1 MRLKRIGTVRS
12 TRSPGNSHP
21 AASVG
26 GLVSGRARWA
36 SSTSVRSPNPSFFQ
50 PSRGI
55 VGDPIECVGLS
66 LEASDVFLL
75 SIRVGAHHMPLRPK
89 LDGLGSERDFARG
102 FGHSANMR
110 PIPEVCQPRSRPLWP
125 DLNFAVAGFDKL
137 GLEAKVPR
145 TREHFRQG
153 GSYGYIR
160 RARQKQKHN
169 DRRSSGGGNPR
180 DHLPLR
186 IGPFARNHI
195 HPSFHRGRL
204 SWQRHPNKPSTS
216 VRGTSELRRLIRSPR
231 RPRPGTRTQK
241 RVGSEENVEAHVS
254 KPFRTKST
262 RRKTKA
268 RWGEHLYPFRR
279 FRLNG

>member
-1 MRLKRIGTVRS
+1 LKRIGTVRS

-36 SSTSVRSPNPSFFQ
+36 SSTSVRSPNLSFFQ

-125 DLNFAVAGFDKL
+125 DLNFAVAGFD
-137 GLEAKVPR
+137 
-145 TREHFRQG
+145 
-153 GSYGYIR
+153 
-160 RARQKQKHN
+160 N
-169 DRRSSGGGNPR
+169 
-180 DHLPLR
+180 
-186 IGPFARNHI
+186 
-195 HPSFHRGRL
+195 
-204 SWQRHPNKPSTS
+204 
-216 VRGTSELRRLIRSPR
+216 
-231 RPRPGTRTQK
+231 
-241 RVGSEENVEAHVS
+241 
-254 KPFRTKST
+254 
-262 RRKTKA
+262 
-268 RWGEHLYPFRR
+268 
-279 FRLNG
+279 